1 MAWQACVTVLHDA
14 GAGAGN
20 PVISVGI
27 EVDDAGNVDN
37 VVIRRHRP
45 PHSYKQVKYAVD
57 SRTPVNTDY
66 LITPSRTG
74 GPSILR
80 KIATARR
87 QLTNVGNPVELAIVT
102 NRAPD
107 PADPL
112 ISGRAARTRR
122 LLPRAAEDG
131 PQSARG
137 RARAVWAKAADPTK
151 AELLDLLAVL
161 DFDPARDRRHLGD
174 TVKLTMFVAGLR
186 SDDTALAADADWV
199 AEQVA
204 AGAGTGPCHP

>member
-1 MAWQACVTVLHDA
+1 VAWQGCVTVLHDA
-14 GAGAGN
+14 GTGAGN

-27 EVDDAGNVDN
+27 EVDDAGNVDD
-37 VVIRRHRP
+37 VVIRRRRP

-87 QLTNVGNPVELAIVT
+87 QLTNVGDPVELAIVT

-107 PADPL
+107 PADRSSPAGPPAHAG
-112 ISGRAARTRR
+112 SFHEPPRT
-122 LLPRAAEDG
+122 
-131 PQSARG
+131 ARG
-137 RARAVWAKAADPTK
+137 WRAEEHGQYGRRPPT
-151 AELLDLLAVL
+151 
-161 DFDPARDRRHLGD
+161 
-174 TVKLTMFVAGLR
+174 
-186 SDDTALAADADWV
+186 
-199 AEQVA
+199 
-204 AGAGTGPCHP
+204 